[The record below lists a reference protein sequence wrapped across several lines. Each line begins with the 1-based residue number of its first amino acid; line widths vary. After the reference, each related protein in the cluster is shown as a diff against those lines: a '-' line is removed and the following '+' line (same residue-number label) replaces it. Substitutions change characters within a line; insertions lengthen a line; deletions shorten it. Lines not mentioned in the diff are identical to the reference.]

1 MVVTAQWWTLSM
13 EQHMEMQL
21 RPPMWLGMFTSIA
34 YWPLQLNLPIMA
46 DTLGSSH
53 HYSIREETE
62 KSTFVVATASKP
74 PIEDTVRMKDK
85 LGYPKLLPLSLP
97 KY

>member
-1 MVVTAQWWTLSM
+1 
-13 EQHMEMQL
+13 
-21 RPPMWLGMFTSIA
+21 
-34 YWPLQLNLPIMA
+34 MA